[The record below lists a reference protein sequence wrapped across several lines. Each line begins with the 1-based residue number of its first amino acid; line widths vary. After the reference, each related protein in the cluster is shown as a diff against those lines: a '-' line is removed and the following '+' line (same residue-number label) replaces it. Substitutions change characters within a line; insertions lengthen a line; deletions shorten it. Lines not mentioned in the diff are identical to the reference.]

1 MKKGSGV
8 AGQERS
14 MVGRDRGSQKNRAL
28 KPETRN
34 MTPETSIIEIG
45 KNVLRK
51 EAKAILQVMEGLDNA
66 FEKAVDTI
74 FKCSGK
80 VVLTGIGKS
89 GLVCKKIASTL
100 SSVGTPALFLH
111 PADSLHGDLGMLQ
124 NGDVLIVI
132 SNSGETDEVIGIL
145 PWIKRMDITT
155 IVITGNTGS
164 SIAQYGDV
172 VLSINVDEACPF
184 NIVPTSST
192 TATLAMGDAI
202 AVALMEI
209 RNFKIE
215 DFAFLHPGGTL
226 GRKLL
231 LKVKDLMHTG
241 DAMPKVYQDTLM
253 KHAILEITSKRLGVV
268 GVYNNREELMGII
281 TDGDLRRAIEK
292 HENILEKKAFNVM
305 TGKPKT
311 ILKDS
316 LAVHALKK
324 MEEFSITSLFVL
336 EREDETNPVGIIH
349 IHDLLKAKIV

>member
-1 MKKGSGV
+1 MSEYSHIV
-8 AGQERS
+8 
-14 MVGRDRGSQKNRAL
+14 
-28 KPETRN
+28 
-34 MTPETSIIEIG
+34 EIG
-45 KNVLRK
+45 KEVLEK
-51 EAKAILQVMEGLDNA
+51 EAKAILQVMEGLDNT
-66 FEKAVDTI
+66 FEQAVDVI

-80 VVLTGIGKS
+80 VVLMGIGKS

-124 NGDVLIVI
+124 NGDVLIVV

-145 PWIKRMDITT
+145 PWIKRMDIIT
-155 IVITGNTGS
+155 IVITGNAGS

-172 VLSINVDEACPF
+172 VLNVNVDEACPF
-184 NIVPTSST
+184 NVVPTSST

-202 AVALMEI
+202 AVALMEM
-209 RNFKIE
+209 RGFKIE

-231 LKVKDLMHTG
+231 LKVEDLMHTG
-241 DAMPKVYQDTLM
+241 DAVPKVYQDTSM

-292 HENILEKKAFNVM
+292 IENILEKKAFDVM
-305 TGKPKT
+305 TGSPKT

-316 LAVHALKK
+316 LAVYALKK

-336 EREDETNPVGIIH
+336 EREGETNPIGIIH

>member
-1 MKKGSGV
+1 MKKKSGV
-8 AGQERS
+8 PGQECSGADRS
-14 MVGRDRGSQKNRAL
+14 QGPQKDRIL
-28 KPETRN
+28 KPETRKA
-34 MTPETSIIEIG
+34 THETSIIEIG

-51 EAKAILQVMEGLDNA
+51 EAEAILQVMEGLDNT
-66 FEKAVDTI
+66 FEKAVDII
-74 FKCSGK
+74 FKCSGR

-100 SSVGTPALFLH
+100 SSIGTPALFLH

-124 NGDVLIVI
+124 KGDVLIVV

-145 PWIKRMDITT
+145 PWIKRMDIAT
-155 IVITGNTGS
+155 IVITGNTDS

-172 VLSINVDEACPF
+172 VLSVNVEEACPF
-184 NIVPTSST
+184 NVVPTSST

-202 AVALMEI
+202 AVALMEM
-209 RNFKIE
+209 RGFKIE

-231 LKVKDLMHTG
+231 LKVEDLMHTG
-241 DAMPKVYQDTLM
+241 DALPKVYQDTFM
-253 KHAILEITSKRLGVV
+253 KHTIIEITSKRLGVV

-292 HENILEKKAFNVM
+292 HENILEKKAFDIMKDN
-305 TGKPKT
+305 PKT
-311 ILKDS
+311 IMKDS
-316 LAVHALKK
+316 LAVYALKK

-336 EREDETNPVGIIH
+336 DREGGTNPVGIIH